1 VPMLEIAP
9 KILTFD
15 VDLFTTHK
23 IAAGKA
29 A

>member
-1 VPMLEIAP
+1 MLEVAP

-15 VDLFTTHK
+15 VELFTTHK